1 MRTKWQ
7 SGLSKRLG
15 FRLIGNGPEW
25 RRTGT
30 EAGNPSR
37 TYAAKF
43 TPYSAT
49 NFFFYKENLPC
60 MTMRLKNE
68 KK

>member
-1 MRTKWQ
+1 MRTQWQ
-7 SGLSKRLG
+7 SESRLRLG
-15 FRLIGNGPEW
+15 FRLIGNGPE
-25 RRTGT
+25 RRRAGT

-49 NFFFYKENLPC
+49 IHFYKELSN
-60 MTMRLKNE
+60 
-68 KK
+68 